1 LGFAAPATAPQL
13 LLQACRT
20 HAASGVVR
28 PRRLSSAFGFGD
40 RGTRGRFAPSACLS
54 VEMLGRGPQVASA
67 PAHTPQASPHDGPAR
82 HSPRQLLSAPRA
94 SMTAACKAAHS
105 RLRRTPW
112 RRSGR
117 GHCGLHTRSHSIDQ
131 PAWRAGT
138 LPSYLCGVQ
147 KHRIPSFCGGGGGG
161 RFSRGRGALLA
172 VSLHD
177 FRLPSVT
184 DRGRGDWRAPDR
196 PCSCQNVYTLMFIY
210 TFSTLVNFL
219 RRSLV
224 KYWGGARV
232 WLKLCVTY
240 ASHSFSVQTSKLVH
254 INFLTPL
261 SCRVLGRRAC
271 VVEAVRY
278 YASHSFSV
286 QTTVTGFD
294 PGRACNEPPI
304 GEPHQS
310 GCYSITRDFMEEK
323 LV

>member
-67 PAHTPQASPHDGPAR
+67 PAHTPQACPHDGPAR

-196 PCSCQNVYTLMFIY
+196 PCSCQNVIY
-210 TFSTLVNFL
+210 FDVYIYFFNPS
-219 RRSLV
+219 
-224 KYWGGARV
+224 
-232 WLKLCVTY
+232 
-240 ASHSFSVQTSKLVH
+240 Q
-254 INFLTPL
+254 FLTPL
-261 SCRVLGRRAC
+261 SCQVLGRRAC

-278 YASHSFSV
+278 LCVTLIFSAN
-286 QTTVTGFD
+286 QQAGA
-294 PGRACNEPPI
+294 R
-304 GEPHQS
+304 
-310 GCYSITRDFMEEK
+310 
-323 LV
+323 